1 MFDHASLAVVPSPL
15 LFGLGGV
22 LALLIL
28 GTIAALVLPA
38 MQPGKWSDLG
48 PRMRSW
54 WVMAVLV
61 TAALLA
67 GWQATAVLFAFIS
80 FLALKE
86 YLTLAPTRKED
97 RLIVLLAY
105 LSVFLNYG
113 LIFADALFDDSYQIY
128 LVFTPVYVFL
138 IAAAAM
144 AWIGR
149 TDGYLATVGIVH
161 WGTVV
166 CVYNIGDIAFFL
178 RVPANEAPAGGAAL
192 VFSYLHHAAQRRCA
206 ILLGQGVRE
215 TQDHAEGLAEQN
227 LGRRDWRLAHD
238 GGRVLLARALL
249 HAALTSACG
258 DHGDRRPDVRLL
270 RRHHDERG
278 EARYWREGHV
288 EAHSWTRRRA
298 RPADSLTLP
307 RRSISICS
315 RILRSSVSDAAD
327 NPALRADA
335 GRDRW
340 QMLFGLDVIGRR
352 SCRRKAR
359 QLSRPTTTLRHTIVL
374 LCLSRPLLAK
384 VAGGGGS
391 LRRASL
397 GSRAM

>member
-1 MFDHASLAVVPSPL
+1 MSGLSISGDNWAFHVPEPV
-15 LFGLGGV
+15 LFGYLGV

-38 MQPGKWSDLG
+38 MQPGKWTDLG

-61 TAALLA
+61 GGALLA

-113 LIFADALFDDSYQIY
+113 LIFADSLFDDSYQIY

-166 CVYNIGDIAFFL
+166 CVYNIGYIAFL
-178 RVPANEAPAGGAAL
+178 MRVPDAEAPAGGAGL
-192 VFSYLHHAAQRRCA
+192 VFFLVFITQLNDVAQYCWGKAFGRTKITPKVSPNKTWEGAIGGWATSAVAFYFLAPYFTPLEPIHAA
-206 ILLGQGVRE
+206 IMGVIVPMAGFFGDI
-215 TQDHAEGLAEQN
+215 TMSAVK
-227 LGRRDWRLAHD
+227 RDIGVKDTSHLIPGHGGVLDRL
-238 GGRVLLARALL
+238 
-249 HAALTSACG
+249 
-258 DHGDRRPDVRLL
+258 
-270 RRHHDERG
+270 
-278 EARYWREGHV
+278 
-288 EAHSWTRRRA
+288 
-298 RPADSLTLP
+298 DSLTF
-307 RRSISICS
+307 
-315 RILRSSVSDAAD
+315 AA
-327 NPALRADA
+327 PVY
-335 GRDRW
+335 
-340 QMLFGLDVIGRR
+340 F
-352 SCRRKAR
+352 
-359 QLSRPTTTLRHTIVL
+359 H
-374 LCLSRPLLAK
+374 LLAYF
-384 VAGGGGS
+384 AIE
-391 LRRASL
+391 RF
-397 GSRAM
+397 